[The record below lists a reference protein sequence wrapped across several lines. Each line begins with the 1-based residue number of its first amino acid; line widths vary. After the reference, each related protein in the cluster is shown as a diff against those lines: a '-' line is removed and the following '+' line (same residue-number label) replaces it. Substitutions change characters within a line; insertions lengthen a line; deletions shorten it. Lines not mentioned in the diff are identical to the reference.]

1 MAKNSAKRERDA
13 GKGDELV
20 FAALGGLGEIGMNTY
35 LYGYGPKNERQW
47 LMVDLGL
54 TFPGPAEPGV
64 DVVLPDLRFII
75 EDRKSLAG
83 ILITHA
89 HEDHLGAVL
98 DLWPKLEVPIYAT
111 PFTAAMLRAKQ
122 GEFGGKL
129 KLPIKEVALSSRF
142 DIGPFDVELVSMA
155 HSIPEPNGIAIRTP
169 LGTLFHT
176 GDWKLDDAPFVGDPP
191 DEERLAQLGEEGV
204 LGLICDSTNV
214 MRQGSSPSETE
225 IATSLTDIIKA
236 QPNRVIITTFAS
248 NVARVKAVADA
259 AAASGRRLVVSG
271 RSLHRIISVA
281 IDTGYLPKDFT
292 YLDQD
297 EYQHLNRSDVVLLCT
312 GSQGEPRAALSRVAD
327 SDHQAIKVSKGDTV
341 IFSSRNIPGNEKA
354 IGRVQNNLALLGCDV
369 ITDSE
374 ALVHVTGHP
383 RRDELKQ
390 MYAWIKPEIAVPM
403 HGEMRHLKAHAKM
416 ARELGVKMAVPAING
431 DLVLLAPG
439 TPGIIDE
446 VPCGRLFR
454 DGKMIVPG
462 VDGPVRERRMLS
474 TVGVVAVS
482 IVLSRKG
489 ELVCEP
495 EAAIDGVPDETTDEH
510 DMLDVI
516 LDAVEGT
523 IASIPP
529 AKRQDPE
536 RVREAVRRSV
546 RAAVGDEWGKR
557 PIAKVLVHVV
567 DTA

>member
-1 MAKNSAKRERDA
+1 MAKNSAKSARDD
-13 GKGDELV
+13 DELV
-20 FAALGGLGEIGMNTY
+20 FVALGGLGEIGMNAY
-35 LYGYGPKNERQW
+35 LYGFGPADNRQW
-47 LMVDLGL
+47 LLVDLGL
-54 TFPGPAEPGV
+54 TFPGPSEPGV
-64 DVVLPDLRFII
+64 DVILPDLRFII
-75 EDRKSLAG
+75 EERGSLAG

-98 DLWPKLEVPIYAT
+98 DLWPELEVPIYAT
-111 PFTAAMLRAKQ
+111 PFTAGLLSAKQ
-122 GEFGGKL
+122 GEYAGKL
-129 KLPIKEVALSSRF
+129 KLPINVVPLGSRF
-142 DIGPFDVELVSMA
+142 DIGPFDVELIGMA
-155 HSIPEPNGIAIRTP
+155 HSIPEPNGVAIRTP
-169 LGTLFHT
+169 LGNLLHT
-176 GDWKLDDAPFVGDPP
+176 GDWKLDNTPFVGAPA
-191 DEERLAQLGEEGV
+191 DEKRLAELGEEGV

-214 MRQGSSPSETE
+214 LREGVSPSEAD
-225 IATSLTDIIKA
+225 IAASLSDIIKA

-259 AAASGRRLVVSG
+259 AISSGRRLVVSG
-271 RSLHRIISVA
+271 RSLHRIINVA

-297 EYQHLNRSDVVLLCT
+297 EYQHLNRSDVLLLCT

-327 SDHQAIKVSKGDTV
+327 GEHQAIKVTKGDTV

-354 IGRVQNNLALLGCDV
+354 IGRVQNNLARLGCDV
-369 ITDSE
+369 LTDNDG
-374 ALVHVTGHP
+374 LVHVTGHP

-390 MYAWIKPEIAVPM
+390 MYEWIKPDIAVPM
-403 HGEMRHLKAHAKM
+403 HGEARHLRAHAKL
-416 ARELGVKMAVPAING
+416 ARELGVKSAIPAING
-431 DLVLLAPG
+431 ELIVLAPG
-439 TPGIIDE
+439 QPGIVDE

-454 DGKMIVPG
+454 DGKLIVPG
-462 VDGPVRERRMLS
+462 VEGPVRERRKLAA
-474 TVGVVAVS
+474 VGVVAVS

-495 EAAIDGVPDETTDEH
+495 EAMIDGVPDETVDEH
-510 DMLDVI
+510 DMLDVV

-523 IASIPP
+523 LASIPQ

-546 RAAVGDEWGKR
+546 RAAVGNEWGKR
-557 PIAKVLVHVV
+557 PIAKVMVHVV